1 MSERGWVD
9 LEEMNRIGIA
19 IRGGASK
26 QGYFDYKA
34 DYYKREGYDRQA
46 GEKFWDEMV
55 KWHADN
61 PLKEGQ
67 YYAPISEL

>member
-34 DYYKREGYDRQA
+34 DIYKDEGCSREV
-46 GEKFWDEMV
+46 GEKFWDGQVKEM
-55 KWHADN
+55 ADR
-61 PLKEGQ
+61 PLKDNE